1 MHAMT
6 NAFHNY
12 FLEPLFSQ
20 KNSSSK
26 MDHAIMMAHYLRAH
40 TRYTKNIAKEEEEDI
55 PNTL

>member
-1 MHAMT
+1 
-6 NAFHNY
+6 
-12 FLEPLFSQ
+12 
-20 KNSSSK
+20 